1 MNRFRSYWA
10 GAARPPFQG
19 IPTDVPRFLHED
31 MWRARC
37 AAESRVMQGYKDRPF
52 EPPERNEMGGF
63 EIVRH
68 GSYIEVKPRERRP
81 VGALFPSASA
91 PTLGQS
97 RGGTL
102 NATNLA
108 TLHGAADG
116 RNSALRTQLQ
126 GRPADGQQVVTTTGT
141 ANSFGRPLA
150 APRGVSFAATGSTV
164 LAGSQ
169 QRATMMGSSLR
180 SAASIGGGAACGSSL
195 GELTA
200 HLEEVSTPPPQPRR
214 QRQASYVVSS
224 PLRMVQTPY
233 HLPDVPETP
242 PRPIRPRVA
251 ARERAVAE
259 EAEKLATEVTQRR
272 PPQLGFL
279 LHIGRPQRY

>member
-97 RGGTL
+97 R
-102 NATNLA
+102 
-108 TLHGAADG
+108 
-116 RNSALRTQLQ
+116 